1 VPINTDL
8 AKHLIHLSPLIEN
21 NLKPYKGEHSIEVQ
35 IPFLQKVLKKFT
47 LVPLLLNTQYP
58 DISQAVGKAISE
70 IAKTPGVLILI
81 STDLSHYPDKD
92 TANLV
97 DSSSLKALPP
107 SIEDPLYFWLTNR
120 ILLRRGGPKL
130 GTTYCGEAALLTAL
144 FAFKELEANQTV
156 LVSYTNSGM
165 LENGDPN
172 KAVGYATALWTK
184 NKSFIS
190 DPHPLTF
197 TQKQTLLKLA
207 RQSIEDFLK
216 KPPRAP
222 NPDSPAEQAEIKQT
236 WSPEPKLWEDID
248 FNLPANV
255 FVTLK
260 KRGASPGQD
269 LRGCV
274 GSTQPQLPLAEAVQ
288 RFAVASAV
296 EDHRFQPVTLEELP
310 NLKIE
315 ISKLSFYQQA
325 KSPET
330 IQPTKHGVLLFQGD
344 KSGLFLP
351 QVWEQIPDKSNFL
364 SELCSQKAN
373 LPRDCWKNSQTHLL
387 TFTVEEFS
395 E

>member
-1 VPINTDL
+1 MTRFILRSIIISTLIFPVEAVRGKEIIGPYVANQFYPADPKELNSMLDSFLEKAPKKTYEGKLLGAMVPHAGYIYSGSTAAEVYKLLEGKTYKTVILLGTGHHYGIKGAATITRGVFRTPLGDVPINTDL

-58 DISQAVGKAISE
+58 DISQAVGKAVSE
-70 IAKTPGVLILI
+70 IAKTPGVLILV

-130 GTTYCGEAALLTAL
+130 GTTYCGEAALLAAL

-172 KAVGYATALWTK
+172 KAVGYAAVLWTK

-216 KPPRAP
+216 
-222 NPDSPAEQAEIKQT
+222 
-236 WSPEPKLWEDID
+236 
-248 FNLPANV
+248 
-255 FVTLK
+255 
-260 KRGASPGQD
+260 
-269 LRGCV
+269 
-274 GSTQPQLPLAEAVQ
+274 
-288 RFAVASAV
+288 
-296 EDHRFQPVTLEELP
+296 
-310 NLKIE
+310 
-315 ISKLSFYQQA
+315 
-325 KSPET
+325 
-330 IQPTKHGVLLFQGD
+330 
-344 KSGLFLP
+344 
-351 QVWEQIPDKSNFL
+351 
-364 SELCSQKAN
+364 
-373 LPRDCWKNSQTHLL
+373 
-387 TFTVEEFS
+387 
-395 E
+395 